1 MEKSKSGKRWLIT
14 VIIIAVGVIAGVV
27 IQRIYFNPS
36 TDDQLE
42 KAASVINK
50 KCPVMIDSDTRLESA
65 ATLPGNGFQYN
76 FTLVKMVADSVNIT
90 TFNEEM
96 TKLLLKSVKTT
107 PQLKAYRAREVTMS
121 YSYCDK
127 NGKYISTI
135 TITPQMYK
143 EE

>member
-14 VIIIAVGVIAGVV
+14 IIIIAVGVIAGVV

-65 ATLPGNGFQYN
+65 TTLPGNGFQYN
-76 FTLVKMVADSVNIT
+76 FTLVKMVVDSVDIT
-90 TFNEEM
+90 TFNAEM
-96 TKLLLKSVKTT
+96 TKLLLKSVRTT

-121 YSYCDK
+121 YSYSDK

-135 TITPQMYK
+135 TITPEMYK